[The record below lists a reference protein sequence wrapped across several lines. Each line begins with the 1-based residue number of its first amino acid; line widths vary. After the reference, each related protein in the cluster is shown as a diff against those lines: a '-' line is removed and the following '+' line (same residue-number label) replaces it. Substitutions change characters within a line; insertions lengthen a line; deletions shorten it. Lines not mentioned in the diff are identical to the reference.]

1 MRLEYRILEIAQGDE
16 QECNFCFLDFDDPT
30 LLNFDTAP
38 ATHQMVAHNTPDG
51 YTDIVFICSEC
62 KKDYNNNTL
71 PWCEKCGRLKRN
83 RNRCF
88 CSHLKAKSTKPLSDK
103 ELLSQTFSFRLEN
116 KTREL
121 EKELSITKEELKI
134 EREEIAKFQ
143 EKSEE
148 WGKRQKQELLD
159 KIKQQEAEII
169 KLTQKIEQLKTLTP
183 QELVNKL
190 NAYETENE
198 KLKNQLEQLQQ
209 NGQLTAQ
216 IEVKEAKKWPWLKIR
231 K

>member
-1 MRLEYRILEIAQGDE
+1 MRLEYRILEIAQGDK

-38 ATHQMVAHNTPDG
+38 ATHQMVARNTPDG
-51 YTDIVFICSEC
+51 YSDIVFICGEC
-62 KKDYNNNTL
+62 KNDYDNNTL

-103 ELLSQTFSFRLEN
+103 ELLSQAFSFRLEN

-121 EKELSITKEELKI
+121 EKELSITREELKV
-134 EREEIAKFQ
+134 EREEITKFH

-148 WGKRQKQELLD
+148 WGKKQRKKFLDRIKEL
-159 KIKQQEAEII
+159 EAENA
-169 KLTQKIEQLKTLTP
+169 
-183 QELVNKL
+183 ELIL
-190 NAYETENE
+190 ENR
-198 KLKNQLEQLQQ
+198 KLKDQQ
-209 NGQLTAQ
+209 NGQLTTQ
-216 IEVKEAKKWPWLKIR
+216 IEVKETKRWSWLKI
-231 K
+231 KK